1 MRASKIVLFDLVSIN
16 QLNQPS
22 IKYGAVSGFL
32 PYSTVTSLNSQNV
45 CSVLWDAEIEGKI
58 CTIIKNE

>member
-16 QLNQPS
+16 H
-22 IKYGAVSGFL
+22 KYGAVSGFL
-32 PYSTVTSLNSQNV
+32 PYSTVTSFNSQNV

-58 CTIIKNE
+58 CTVIKNE